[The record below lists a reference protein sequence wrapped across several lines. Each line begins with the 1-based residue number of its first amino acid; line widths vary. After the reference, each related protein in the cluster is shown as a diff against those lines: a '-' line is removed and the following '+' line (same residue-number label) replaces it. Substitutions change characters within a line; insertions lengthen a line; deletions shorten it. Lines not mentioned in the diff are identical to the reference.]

1 MLSGHCMSLWVGGRG
16 YIWLRY
22 DWILLCE
29 EDVAEL
35 RLGSRSL
42 AQFFLGNKDL
52 PLAPLLPLL
61 WELAGVPTGLSGF
74 HLGTGPCL
82 LPDCSLEASRPA
94 IFQA

>member
-1 MLSGHCMSLWVGGRG
+1 MCMWEGGRG
-16 YIWLRY
+16 YVWLRY
-22 DWILLCE
+22 DWILFWE

-35 RLGSRSL
+35 RFGYRSL

-52 PLAPLLPLL
+52 PLAPLLSLL
-61 WELAGVPTGLSGF
+61 WELAGVSTGLSGF

-82 LPDCSLEASRPA
+82 LLDCSLEASRPA